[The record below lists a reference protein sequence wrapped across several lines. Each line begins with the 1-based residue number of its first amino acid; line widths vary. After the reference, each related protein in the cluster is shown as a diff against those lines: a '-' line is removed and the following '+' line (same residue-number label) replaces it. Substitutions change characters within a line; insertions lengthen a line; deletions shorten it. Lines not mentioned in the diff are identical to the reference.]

1 MNNINSTFTSVF
13 LDALAK
19 DKSTVKTMSPIV
31 VFRRVL
37 GLGERVD
44 TSEVMKSLQRHATLM
59 GKLKEFSSNVISNKF
74 TGEVI
79 SFDIGSDPAWA
90 QFKVIREPLPEGKGT
105 AINFIF
111 VVTDQKN
118 LKRWTRLVG
127 TIANEVKDGK
137 NVPVFRLIQDM
148 CMEEDLPKPVKEED
162 LKQINQEQPPM
173 PEPGDAPA
181 EEKEPAP
188 EKPVT
193 VIFHTGDIVITKRDK
208 DNKVTVSVVDDRHMP
223 INVIWEFEDPGENV
237 EDGEYVAMKEIVESE
252 ESLFDKFTS
261 NFELMET
268 IGAKEPVTIQHDE
281 PVPEEPT
288 PAQPEKVEPHRV
300 LYTGTR
306 VRFSISEEGVVQIL
320 SVPEEDGEET
330 AVLYE
335 FTDIEFK
342 NFVNPEKTYVVDY
355 DLWNTSFDEQASEI
369 ANAFKEELFEKSDA
383 APSDAEPK
391 GEEAPTAVADI
402 DNAPAAGEP
411 PAKEP
416 VIVIK
421 KGEIVTLEEY
431 PGKEFVCMTKDLT
444 DAEVVEATK
453 NGTLFDLLL
462 EVNKTDIAVKQTKV
476 KSMEEIVIY
485 NEGDEAEFPQAPGK
499 KFKANRKITQD
510 MVSDNKGIMP
520 TEWFDEIKVNVSPD
534 AQQIMKPIGEEP
546 NAKKCSEEHTQS
558 EYMNMLFGT
567 PNPSILHVVNMLKK
581 CAGGD
586 EYELTGTDTIERMI
600 AYEDYTF
607 SIVKMKNGAYYRI
620 WVAHTDMERG
630 TAGSWLNTHNEPD
643 RWYKLGDIQDR
654 EMSRLLNSRR

>member
-19 DKSTVKTMSPIV
+19 DKSTVKSMSPIV

-79 SFDIGSDPAWA
+79 SFDIGPDPAWA
-90 QFKVIREPLPEGKGT
+90 QFKVIREPIPEGKGT
-105 AINFIF
+105 VINFVF

-127 TIANEVKDGK
+127 TIANELKDGK

-148 CMEEDLPKPVKEED
+148 CIEDDLPKPVKEED
-162 LKQINQEQPPM
+162 LKPINQEQPPM

-181 EEKEPAP
+181 EEKEPEP
-188 EKPVT
+188 EKPMT

-208 DNKVTVSVVDDRHMP
+208 DNKVTVSVVDNRHMP
-223 INVIWEFEDPGENV
+223 INVIWELEDPGENI
-237 EDGEYVAMKEIVESE
+237 EDGKYVAMREIVESE

-261 NFELMET
+261 NFELLET

-281 PVPEEPT
+281 PVPEEPA

-306 VRFSISEEGVVQIL
+306 VKFDISDEGVVRIL
-320 SVPEEDGEET
+320 SVPEKDGEDPT
-330 AVLYE
+330 VLHE

-342 NFVNPEKTYVVDY
+342 NFVNPEKTYIVDY
-355 DLWNTSFDEQASEI
+355 DLWNDSFDKPASEI
-369 ANAFKEELFEKSDA
+369 AEAFKEEAFEMSDA
-383 APSDAEPK
+383 APD
-391 GEEAPTAVADI
+391 EEKPAAVVADI
-402 DNAPAAGEP
+402 DQQAEV
-411 PAKEP
+411 KEP
-416 VIVIK
+416 VVVIK
-421 KGEIVTLEEY
+421 KGELVTLDEY
-431 PGKEFVCMTKDLT
+431 PGKEFVCLTKDLT
-444 DAEVVEATK
+444 DVEVAEATK
-453 NGTLFDLLL
+453 NGTLFDLLM
-462 EVNKTDIAVKQTKV
+462 EVKEKDSPIQESLTKGNI
-476 KSMEEIVIY
+476 MEEIVIY

-499 KFKANRKITQD
+499 KFKANRKITQE
-510 MVSDNKGIMP
+510 MVVDNKGIMP
-520 TEWFDEIKVNVSPD
+520 TEWFDEIKTEVAEP
-534 AQQIMKPIGEEP
+534 QTTMKPIGEEP
-546 NAKKCSEEHTQS
+546 NTKKCSEEHTQS

-586 EYELTGTDTIERMI
+586 EYDLTGTDTIERMI
-600 AYEDYTF
+600 AFEDYTF
-607 SIVKMKNGAYYRI
+607 SIVKMKNGAYYRV
-620 WVAHTDMERG
+620 WVAHTDMDRG

-643 RWYKLGDIQDR
+643 RWFKLGDIQDR

>member
-13 LDALAK
+13 LDALSK
-19 DKSTVKTMSPIV
+19 DKATVKTMSPIV

-44 TSEVMKSLQRHATLM
+44 TSEVMKSIQRHATLM
-59 GKLKEFSSNVISNKF
+59 GKLKEFSSNVISSKF

-79 SFDIGSDPAWA
+79 SFDIGPDPAWA
-90 QFKVIREPLPEGKGT
+90 QFKVIREPIPEGKGT
-105 AINFIF
+105 VINFIF

-127 TIANEVKDGK
+127 TIANELKDGK

-148 CMEEDLPKPVKEED
+148 CIEEDLPKPVKEED
-162 LKQINQEQPPM
+162 LEPINKEQPPM

-181 EEKEPAP
+181 EEQQEPEP
-188 EKPVT
+188 PKSV
-193 VIFHTGDIVITKRDK
+193 VFHKGDIVDVSI
-208 DNKVTVSVVDDRHMP
+208 DNGTVKVSVRD
-223 INVIWEFEDPGENV
+223 
-237 EDGEYVAMKEIVESE
+237 EDGAKKDVWVIKDPENTVQVSGQYFAAEDILECSE
-252 ESLFDKFTS
+252 ESLLATFMEKF
-261 NFELMET
+261 FVYQRDYGQEPQP
-268 IGAKEPVTIQHDE
+268 KEPV
-281 PVPEEPT
+281 PP
-288 PAQPEKVEPHRV
+288 PAPVEPHRV
-300 LYTGTR
+300 LYTGDK
-306 VRFSISEEGVVQIL
+306 VRFSISEDGVVQIL
-320 SVPEEDGEET
+320 SVPKEDGEET

-342 NFVNPEKTYVVDY
+342 DFVNPEKTYIVDY

-369 ANAFKEELFEKSDA
+369 ARAFKEELFEKSDA
-383 APSDAEPK
+383 APSDAESK

-411 PAKEP
+411 PVKEP
-416 VIVIK
+416 VVVIK
-421 KGEIVTLEEY
+421 KGELVTLDEY

-444 DAEVVEATK
+444 DVEVAEATK
-453 NGTLFDLLL
+453 NGTLFDLLV
-462 EVNKTDIAVKQTKV
+462 EVNKADIGVTQSKIKI
-476 KSMEEIVIY
+476 MEEIVIY

-499 KFKANRKITQD
+499 KFKANRKITQQ
-510 MVSDNKGIMP
+510 MVTDHKGVMP
-520 TEWFDEIKVNVSPD
+520 TEWFDEIVAEVPAD
-534 AQQIMKPIGEEP
+534 EHQTTMKPIGEEP
-546 NAKKCSEEHTQS
+546 NTKKCSEEHTQS

-600 AYEDYTF
+600 AFEDYTF
-607 SIVKMKNGAYYRI
+607 SIVKMKNGAYYRV
-620 WVAHTDMERG
+620 WVAHTDLDRG

-643 RWYKLGDIQDR
+643 RWFKLGDIQDR

>member
-79 SFDIGSDPAWA
+79 SFDIGPDPAWS

-148 CMEEDLPKPVKEED
+148 CLEEDLPKPVKEED
-162 LKQINQEQPPM
+162 LTPINKEVPSM
-173 PEPGDAPA
+173 PEPGDTQELVKEPEPPKSVVFSKGDIVYVSTENGTVKVSVRDSDGVQKDVWVMKDPENTVQASGQYFAA
-181 EEKEPAP
+181 EDILECSEESMLSTFLKKFFIYQRDYGQETGEKPQVKEPAP
-188 EKPVT
+188 
-193 VIFHTGDIVITKRDK
+193 
-208 DNKVTVSVVDDRHMP
+208 
-223 INVIWEFEDPGENV
+223 
-237 EDGEYVAMKEIVESE
+237 
-252 ESLFDKFTS
+252 
-261 NFELMET
+261 
-268 IGAKEPVTIQHDE
+268 
-281 PVPEEPT
+281 
-288 PAQPEKVEPHRV
+288 AQPETIEPERV
-300 LYTGTR
+300 LCGGTR
-306 VRFSISEEGVVQIL
+306 VRFNINDEGVVQIL
-320 SVPEEDGEET
+320 SVPEEDEET
-330 AVLYE
+330 SVLYE

-342 NFVNPEKTYVVDY
+342 NFVDTSKIYVVDY

-369 ANAFKEELFEKSDA
+369 AEAFKEELFEKSET
-383 APSDAEPK
+383 EPK
-391 GEEAPTAVADI
+391 SEETTSTVADI
-402 DNAPAAGEP
+402 DSV
-411 PAKEP
+411 AKDPVNEP

-444 DAEVVEATK
+444 DVEVAEATK
-453 NGTLFDLLL
+453 NGTLFDILL
-462 EVNKTDIAVKQTKV
+462 EVDVVVESKSKV
-476 KSMEEIVIY
+476 KAMEEIVIY

-499 KFKANRKITQD
+499 KFKANRKITQQ
-510 MVSDNKGIMP
+510 MVTDHKGVMP
-520 TEWFDEIKVNVSPD
+520 TEWFDEIVAEVPAEPQPS
-534 AQQIMKPIGEEP
+534 MKPIGEEP
-546 NAKKCSEEHTQS
+546 NTKKCSEEHTQS

-567 PNPSILHVVNMLKK
+567 PNPSILHVINMLKK

-607 SIVKMKNGAYYRI
+607 SIVKMKNGAYYRV
-620 WVAHTDMERG
+620 WVAHTDMDRG

-643 RWYKLGDIQDR
+643 RWFKLGDIQDR

>member
-79 SFDIGSDPAWA
+79 SFDIGPDPAWA

-162 LKQINQEQPPM
+162 LEPINKEAPSM
-173 PEPGDAPA
+173 PEPGETQEPVK
-181 EEKEPAP
+181 EEPEPP
-188 EKPVT
+188 KSV
-193 VIFHTGDIVITKRDK
+193 VFRKGDIVEVEHK
-208 DNKVTVSVVDDRHMP
+208 DNKVLVNVLDVEMRKV
-223 INVIWEFEDPGENV
+223 NVIWEFEDTHSSIT
-237 EDGEYVAMKEIVESE
+237 DGQYVAREEIVESE
-252 ESLFDKFTS
+252 EALIDKFTDG
-261 NFELMET
+261 FEKIMRGEV
-268 IGAKEPVTIQHDE
+268 AEPTT
-281 PVPEEPT
+281 PEEPA
-288 PAQPEKVEPHRV
+288 PAEEKEEVPPPV
-300 LYTGTR
+300 FIGKDTD
-306 VRFSISEEGVVQIL
+306 VRFRIVDDSVVQII
-320 SVPEEDGEET
+320 SVPSKDGEE
-330 AVLYE
+330 AGCIHE
-335 FTDIEFK
+335 FTDAEFK
-342 NFVNPEKTYVVDY
+342 NFIKEGKIYRAKDHIYY
-355 DLWNTSFDEQASEI
+355 DDFELQASEI
-369 ANAFKEELFEKSDA
+369 AEKF
-383 APSDAEPK
+383 AEVETVPA
-391 GEEAPTAVADI
+391 EEAKSETVVPDI
-402 DNAPAAGEP
+402 DNAPVAGEP
-411 PAKEP
+411 PTKEP
-416 VIVIK
+416 VVVIK

-462 EVNKTDIAVKQTKV
+462 EVNKTDITTNPTKT
-476 KSMEEIVIY
+476 KAMEEIVIY

-499 KFKANRKITQD
+499 KFKANRKITQE
-510 MVSDNKGIMP
+510 MVSNNKGIMP
-520 TEWFDEIKVNVSPD
+520 VEWFDEIKVNVSPD
-534 AQQIMKPIGEEP
+534 AQQTMKPIGEEP

-567 PNPSILHVVNMLKK
+567 PNPSILHVINLLKK
-581 CAGGD
+581 CAGGE
-586 EYELTGTDTIERMI
+586 EYDLTGTDTIERMI

-607 SIVKMKNGAYYRI
+607 SIVKMKNGAYYRV

-630 TAGSWLNTHNEPD
+630 TAGSWLNTHNETD